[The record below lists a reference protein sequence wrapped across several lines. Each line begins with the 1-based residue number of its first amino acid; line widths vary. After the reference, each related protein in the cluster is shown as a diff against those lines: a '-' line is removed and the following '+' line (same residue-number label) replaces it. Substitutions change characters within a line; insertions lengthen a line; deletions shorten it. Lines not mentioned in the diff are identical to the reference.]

1 MKLKLAILLAFCCSQ
16 VYTMAQPIAPVPV
29 QFSGVVISEDGST
42 AISFASVQVLNKR
55 RGTVADENG
64 FFSFVAMAG
73 DTIQFSALGYT
84 TTYTLIPTTISNN
97 EYSVMQL
104 MEKNVLSLPQVTI
117 YPFSTPDE
125 FKTAFLAFNIPSTQF
140 DIAQANLGGNM
151 VRELS
156 NQMSMD
162 AAANQNQFLN
172 TQINKASYYGN
183 QQGILNPG
191 SGTTPIPSSL
201 ANPFAW
207 AQFFKALKSGQYK
220 KNP

>member
-84 TTYTLIPTTISNN
+84 TTYTLILVLLVLLYYYDCGRCCSC
-97 EYSVMQL
+97 YLVFVVVVVL
-104 MEKNVLSLPQVTI
+104 MVVVVC
-117 YPFSTPDE
+117 
-125 FKTAFLAFNIPSTQF
+125 FKKLCCF
-140 DIAQANLGGNM
+140 
-151 VRELS
+151 V
-156 NQMSMD
+156 
-162 AAANQNQFLN
+162 
-172 TQINKASYYGN
+172 
-183 QQGILNPG
+183 
-191 SGTTPIPSSL
+191 
-201 ANPFAW
+201 
-207 AQFFKALKSGQYK
+207 
-220 KNP
+220 